1 MVSSLSGP
9 VGIPWLTSTIYRKS
23 VDFFD
28 LLMMVVQENICGV
41 ESDLTLAHV
50 ERDIRIQSGALAR
63 LCKEYTF
70 YQTEASKLDQKVRD
84 LKV

>member
-1 MVSSLSGP
+1 
-9 VGIPWLTSTIYRKS
+9 
-23 VDFFD
+23 
-28 LLMMVVQENICGV
+28 MVVQENICRG
-41 ESDLTLAHV
+41 ESDLTFAPV

-70 YQTEASKLDQKVRD
+70 YQSEASKLDQKVRD